1 MPVRVVLC
9 DDHRVIRSGLRRI
22 LEAEPDLAVVGE
34 AGSADECLALVRDLG
49 PDVLVLDIGLPGT
62 NGIEVARLVRAQGD
76 VRILMLTVHDD
87 VAYLR
92 KAFQAGASGY
102 LVKEAADIELVLA
115 VRQIAEGRQYVHPS
129 LGAAL
134 LTQEPAAAAL
144 PTQEPAAAALPTQE
158 PAGPDT
164 VSRAGLLSERETE
177 VLRMIA
183 LGHTNAEIAAGLFL
197 SVRTVESHRAHI
209 QQKLGLRN
217 RSDLVAFARD
227 SGVLGRTPGPSP
239 V

>member
-1 MPVRVVLC
+1 MADVPVRVVLC

-22 LEAEPDLAVVGE
+22 LEAEPDLHVVGE
-34 AGSADECLALVRDLG
+34 AGSADECLAVVLDAR
-49 PDVLVLDIGLPGT
+49 PDVVVLDIGLPGT
-62 NGIEVARLVRAQGD
+62 NGIEVARLLRAEGSEA
-76 VRILMLTVHDD
+76 RILMLTVHDD

-92 KAFQAGASGY
+92 KAFEAGASGY

-115 VRQIAEGRQYVHPS
+115 VRQVAEGRQYVHPS

-134 LTQEPAAAAL
+134 LTQEPPA
-144 PTQEPAAAALPTQE
+144 PT
-158 PAGPDT
+158 AG
-164 VSRAGLLSERETE
+164 AGGPGTASQLSERETE

-183 LGHTNAEIAAGLFL
+183 LGHTNAEIAAALFL

-209 QQKLGLRN
+209 QQKLGLRH
-217 RSDLVAFARD
+217 RSDLVAFARS
-227 SGVLGRTPGPSP
+227 SGVLGRAPGPSP